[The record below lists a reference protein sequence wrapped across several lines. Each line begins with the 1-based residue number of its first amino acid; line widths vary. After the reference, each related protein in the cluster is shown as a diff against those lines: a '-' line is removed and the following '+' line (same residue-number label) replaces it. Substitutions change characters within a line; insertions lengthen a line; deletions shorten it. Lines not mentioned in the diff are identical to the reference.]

1 MSRERGGWPKRPN
14 GPESSASCFFSTA
27 SVYES
32 FEGEWADEDSP
43 VAPHSPYSKSK
54 LDAERVLLDLTD
66 SRFKPVILRLPTL
79 FGDSES
85 LRLDVIVNKLVLRLL
100 NGLPLEIHGEGR
112 QFRPFAHVADV
123 ARMAVKALEF
133 SLENRENLIVNTCL
147 EKLNFSVREVVEAV
161 ANPFPKAVVTQGTHL
176 DLSKIT
182 YRVRS
187 NVLGEWFGEEDFAGD
202 LKPAILQLYEHY
214 RKEPLKPY
222 ERIMAV
228 RCEWLDRLVSE
239 GRLDRDMR
247 SAEPLSSGQ
256 LGCR

>member
-14 GPESSASCFFSTA
+14 GPESSASCFFPPR

-32 FEGEWADEDSP
+32 FEGEWVDEDSP

-54 LDAERVLLDLTD
+54 LDAERVLLDLAD

-123 ARMAVKALEF
+123 ARIAVKALDF

-161 ANPFPKAVVTQGTHL
+161 ANPFPEAVVTQGTHL
-176 DLSKIT
+176 DLLENHLPSAFQRSR
-182 YRVRS
+182 RVVWRRGFCGRS
-187 NVLGEWFGEEDFAGD
+187 ETRD
-202 LKPAILQLYEHY
+202 PAIVRTLSPRTVETLRAHHGGSL
-214 RKEPLKPY
+214 R
-222 ERIMAV
+222 MA
-228 RCEWLDRLVSE
+228 R
-239 GRLDRDMR
+239 
-247 SAEPLSSGQ
+247 SSGV
-256 LGCR
+256 